1 MAFRNI
7 SGSARD
13 SFRVS
18 LLATAMATLALLPA
32 GQAQAQESGEA
43 AASSQ
48 AAVPEVE
55 GNSNEIIVTA
65 TRRSQALNDTPVAVG
80 VTSGELLA
88 RENISSFQDLT
99 RIQPALVVNN
109 QGTAGNQF
117 IIRGVLSDIGAT
129 TGFYVD
135 EVPLIGGGALE
146 ESGDGKP
153 GLRLHDVE
161 RIEVLK
167 GPQGTLFG
175 AGSLAG
181 TLRIIANKPK
191 TSEIEGGGGLSVGL
205 IDGGHALQKADIY
218 FNLPL
223 SDRIAVRATG
233 WGEFGGGYVD
243 HYTGRDR
250 QMFLPNVND
259 REVLGGRL
267 QLLIEPTDDFSLL
280 ASATHQAIKVDGTQA
295 WTLDER
301 PYIATDRSQEPYR
314 DRYTLLSLTGEYDVG
329 VGTITAIGSYGEQY
343 GRMTADSTYTG
354 EFLAGIATNIFCPGG
369 NPAFPGFACPI
380 DPGVLSYVNTQ
391 NFHNYTG
398 ELRFA
403 SRFEG
408 PVQLVVG
415 GYYERD
421 VTRGMATAPRAD
433 PLTGAVPC
441 NDIAECTPLNLRTN
455 IPYAIGSRRIVD
467 QWAAYGQVDW
477 EIVPDLTATAGV
489 RYFSADIFNSRQTIQ
504 DIITGLVNIVD
515 VPESAVPRR
524 SKDSSPSYALSL
536 LYEVTPD
543 LSLYARAASGFRI
556 GGTNGNVELAE
567 AQGLTIPSDY
577 GSDSLW
583 SYEVGAKAYLLDRKI
598 YSELTVY
605 QMDWSNQQIS
615 ATDPSGAFDY
625 VVNAGQTRIR
635 GAEFSATYSSDALTF
650 GGGIAYT
657 NAKLTR
663 DLPADVVAGGTIG
676 LSGDRMP
683 RIPRWNASAQAEFRF
698 ALGTG
703 EAYLQSSVSHRSSS
717 RYSFN
722 DQNLFYL
729 KLPSYTLVGG
739 AIGWR
744 VGPADFALY
753 VENLTNDG
761 EAAGMSAKPDAVRTY
776 AVTPRT
782 IGARARFQF

>member
-1 MAFRNI
+1 MRTRFNSTFASGFR
-7 SGSARD
+7 A
-13 SFRVS
+13 S
-18 LLATAMATLALLPA
+18 LLASTIATFATLST
-32 GQAQAQESGEA
+32 GSAQAQETGEPAALSQA
-43 AASSQ
+43 AASG
-48 AAVPEVE
+48 AENA
-55 GNSNEIIVTA
+55 SNEIIVTA

-80 VTSGELLA
+80 VTSGELLT

-99 RIQPALVVNN
+99 RVQPALVVNN

-117 IIRGVLSDIGAT
+117 IIRGILSDIGAT

-135 EVPLIGGGALE
+135 EVPLIGGGSLE

-181 TLRIIANKPK
+181 TLRIIAKKP
-191 TSEIEGGGGLSVGL
+191 TMSEIEGGGGLSVGL
-205 IDGGHALQKADIY
+205 IDGGHALQKADVH

-223 SDRIAVRATG
+223 SDGIAVRATG

-243 HYTGRDR
+243 HNTGRDR

-267 QLLIEPTDDFSLL
+267 QVLIEPSDDFSLL
-280 ASATHQAIKVDGTQA
+280 GSVTHQAIKVDGTQA
-295 WTLDER
+295 WTLEER

-329 VGTITAIGSYGEQY
+329 VGTVTAIGSYGEQY
-343 GRMTADSTYTG
+343 GRMTADSTFTG

-369 NPAFPGFACPI
+369 NPVFPGLACPI
-380 DPGVLSYVNTQ
+380 DPGLLSYANTQ
-391 NFHNYTG
+391 KFHNYTG

-403 SRFEG
+403 SRFAG

-421 VTRGMATAPRAD
+421 VTKGLATAARAD

-441 NDIAECTPLNLRTN
+441 YDFAECSSLNLRTN
-455 IPYAIGSRRIVD
+455 IPYAIGSRRTVD

-477 EIVPDLTATAGV
+477 EVVPDLTATAGI
-489 RYFSADIFNSRQTIQ
+489 RYFSADIFNSRQTLQ
-504 DIITGLVNIVD
+504 DIITGLVDIVD
-515 VPESAVPRR
+515 VPDPALSRR

-536 LYEVTPD
+536 LYEATPD

-556 GGTNGNVELAE
+556 GGTNNNVELAE
-567 AQGLTIPSDY
+567 AQGQTIPPDFN
-577 GSDSLW
+577 SDSLW
-583 SYEVGAKAYLLDRKI
+583 SYEIGAKAYLFDRKI

-605 QMDWSNQQIS
+605 QMDWSNQQIR

-625 VVNAGQTRIR
+625 VVNAGKTRIR
-635 GAEFSATYSSDALTF
+635 GAEFSATYNSDQLTL
-650 GGGIAYT
+650 GGGLAYT
-657 NAKLTR
+657 NAKLVR

-676 LSGDRMP
+676 RSGDRMP

-698 ALGTG
+698 GLGTG

-761 EAAGMSAKPDAVRTY
+761 EVAGMSAKPDAVRTY

-782 IGARARFQF
+782 IGARAQFRF